1 MADRWLKT
9 DRDKPVDK
17 NHEILWLSTA
27 WSILAKLFILT

>member
-27 WSILAKLFILT
+27 LSVLAKLFILT